1 MILLLVLILVALGV
15 YMCCSNAKSRVF
27 GKREREHTETTQH
40 KRPASIAEV
49 RQSKTMTPA
58 ERQDMIYNEEL
69 KEQYRM
75 HQKLLEQAETA
86 RVARNKL
93 F

>member
-1 MILLLVLILVALGV
+1 
-15 YMCCSNAKSRVF
+15 
-27 GKREREHTETTQH
+27 
-40 KRPASIAEV
+40 EV

-86 RVARNKL
+86 RIARNKM